1 MTKSDSLLA
10 RFDRFGQSI
19 EKSIIELRR
28 QLHQYPEIGH
38 QEIKTTARLKK
49 ELAGLKLKIHDG
61 HAPTGLWAELE
72 TGKKGPVIAVRTD
85 IDALPITEMSGLPFA
100 SKYPGFCHACGHDV
114 HMSVLIGTARILTK
128 FKDELCGTVK
138 FLCQPAEEVP
148 PGGAKE
154 LIAAGVLKNPAV
166 DAILALHVDPDIP
179 VGHIGMRDGV
189 TMAATFDFDI
199 IIKGRTGHAA
209 LPHRAIDAITI
220 AAHVVSGMQHIVSR
234 RIDPIDAVAISFG
247 KISGGTVRNG
257 IAESVHIEGTARS
270 LSPTMTKK
278 LPGLIKKAA
287 VNIASGLGGKCE
299 FKPMGMYPLFVSDAR
314 VNAHIAETYRE
325 LYPKGRVHIVEKVLG
340 GEDFACYLEKVPGA
354 MFRLGVRNSKIGAD
368 KPWHNTAFKVDE
380 SAIRVGYTTMA
391 STVARMLAKWK
402 GGGKK

>member
-1 MTKSDSLLA
+1 MNNRDSLFS
-10 RFDRFGQSI
+10 RFDRFG
-19 EKSIIELRR
+19 KSISKDIISLRR

-49 ELAGLKLKIHDG
+49 ELTRLKLKIHDG
-61 HAPTGLWAELE
+61 HAPTGLWAELDS
-72 TGKKGPVIAVRTD
+72 GKKGPVIAVRTD
-85 IDALPITEMSGLPFA
+85 IDALPITEESGLPFA
-100 SKYPGFCHACGHDV
+100 SKNPGFCHACGHDV
-114 HMSVLIGTARILTK
+114 HMSVLVGTARILTK
-128 FKDELCGTVK
+128 FKNDLCGKVK

-154 LIAAGVLKNPAV
+154 LIKAGVLKNPAV
-166 DAILALHVDPDIP
+166 DAIIALHVDPDLP
-179 VGHIGMRDGV
+179 VGHIGTRDGV

-199 IIKGRTGHAA
+199 TIKGKTGHAA

-220 AAHVVSGMQHIVSR
+220 ASHVISGMQHIVSR

-247 KISGGTVRNG
+247 KILGGTVRNG

-287 VNIASGLGGKCE
+287 TNIASGLGGKCE
-299 FKPMGMYPLFVSDAR
+299 FKPIGLYPLFISDAR
-314 VNAHIAETYRE
+314 VNAQIGIAYKA
-325 LYPKGRVHIVEKVLG
+325 LYPQGKIHTVEKVLG

-354 MFRLGVRNSKIGAD
+354 MFRLGVRNKKIGAD
-368 KPWHNTAFKVDE
+368 KPWHNSAFKVDE
-380 SAIRVGYTTMA
+380 NAIRVGYTTMA
-391 STVARMLAKWK
+391 ATAANMLATWK
-402 GGGKK
+402 GGRRK